1 MSPPILIDPRFY
13 QRHYRHRSPTQYH
26 RRHGLA
32 QRRRI
37 TIAVCIGVCLV
48 ASLFWVMM
56 LATPVLGQM
65 PSLTAPSA
73 GQPLPIGVERQGTLE
88 TTRVR
93 LDGQELFKIASPAVL
108 NRNEPGGQIPV
119 EIRAKQIEANLA
131 RLVTGNELSDEETL
145 NPNTIHVSIETL
157 NGQPVLF
164 ANDTTLVEPRVLLTV
179 TDADAQYHSLSKAQL
194 ATRWQR
200 ILQSELRQALKL
212 RQPEALK
219 RQIATVIRVWGIVAA
234 LTLGL
239 GAIWVFWGRRR
250 QQLEQRQAAELAVA
264 QAEVASTIEAVTVDK
279 DSETGEAEPSF
290 RLFHGLHHY
299 LGLQRRLQM
308 IRLLRWLTFW
318 LIALVWIVGV
328 AYSFSVFPQT
338 RQFARRIIAV
348 PIVLLLTWFITGLL
362 NRLTDL
368 ATDRFIQKQQQE
380 QSLTAANLQRIAT
393 IANVIKGLKM
403 VVLYTVAILWVL
415 QWLNYV
421 PGSILT
427 LGAAL
432 ALVVSFAAQ
441 SLVKDLVN
449 GFLILLEDQFRIG
462 DQIRTATAAGRV
474 ENLNLRITQIRSDD
488 GNLITLPNS
497 LITQVE
503 NMSRTW
509 ARTDFQIE
517 VAYNTDI
524 DFALAVVR
532 ETVDRLAHDSEWRS
546 SILDTHELLGV
557 EQLSHTGI
565 VIRVW
570 IKTAPLKQWVIAREL
585 RRRLKIAFDRHHIQI
600 GIPQQ
605 VLLSN
610 VANESN

>member
-1 MSPPILIDPRFY
+1 MPPPILIDPRFY
-13 QRHYRHRSPTQYH
+13 QRNYQHRSPTQYH

-32 QRRRI
+32 QRKRI
-37 TIAVCIGVCLV
+37 TIAVCMGVCLV
-48 ASLFWVMM
+48 ASLFWVVM

-393 IANVIKGLKM
+393 IANVIKGLKNGCA
-403 VVLYTVAILWVL
+403 LYRCYPV
-415 QWLNYV
+415 
-421 PGSILT
+421 
-427 LGAAL
+427 GAAM
-432 ALVVSFAAQ
+432 A
-441 SLVKDLVN
+441 
-449 GFLILLEDQFRIG
+449 
-462 DQIRTATAAGRV
+462 
-474 ENLNLRITQIRSDD
+474 
-488 GNLITLPNS
+488 
-497 LITQVE
+497 
-503 NMSRTW
+503 
-509 ARTDFQIE
+509 
-517 VAYNTDI
+517 
-524 DFALAVVR
+524 
-532 ETVDRLAHDSEWRS
+532 
-546 SILDTHELLGV
+546 
-557 EQLSHTGI
+557 
-565 VIRVW
+565 
-570 IKTAPLKQWVIAREL
+570 
-585 RRRLKIAFDRHHIQI
+585 
-600 GIPQQ
+600 
-605 VLLSN
+605 
-610 VANESN
+610 